1 MKHKGTITLE
11 TDRLILR
18 QFTKKDIM
26 PSFQNWTNDETMTK
40 YLTWQPHGT
49 IEVTENILSEW
60 IEKYKTPDFY
70 QWAIVPKSENEV
82 IGVISVVS
90 LNEEVGIANIGY
102 CIGSKWW
109 NMGYTSEAFAT
120 IIPFLFEQV
129 KVQRIAAAYDP
140 NNPNSG
146 RVMKKCGLQYEG
158 TLRKAS
164 KNNQGINDLCIYSIL
179 SSDYFQ
185 NDKK

>member
-18 QFTKKDIM
+18 QFTKEDISI
-26 PSFQNWTNDETMTK
+26 SFQNWTNDENTTK
-40 YLTWQPHGT
+40 YLTWQPHGK
-49 IEVTENILSEW
+49 IDVTETIISEW
-60 IEKYKTPDFY
+60 IEKYKNQDFY
-70 QWAIVPKSENEV
+70 QWAIVPKRENEV
-82 IGVISVVS
+82 IGSISVVQ
-90 LNEEVGIANIGY
+90 LNEQVGIASIGY

-109 NMGYTSEAFAT
+109 NMGYTSEAFSS
-120 IIPFLFEQV
+120 IISFLFKEV
-129 KVQRIAAAYDP
+129 EIQRIEALHDP

-146 RVMKKCGLQYEG
+146 KVMKKCGLQYEG

-164 KNNQGINDLCIYSIL
+164 KNNQGIVDACIYSIL

-185 NDKK
+185 SNMK